1 MKQEDPDLTSL
12 RGLVRFVM
20 RQRNVIVGFTLA
32 LTLIS
37 GLARLIKPRTYTASA
52 AFMSQ
57 SRRPMSG
64 ASALAAQLG
73 VLGADQGSESPQF
86 YVDLVNRRS
95 TLRALVDSSYVGQGE
110 LRFPNLIAYYDVGG
124 GSHGAAVD
132 RAVRKLRDNLAASAN
147 TKTGVVTIAAT
158 AKDPRL
164 AQGIV
169 QRAIDVVSSFNL
181 ERRKSQA
188 SAERDFAQQRL
199 AQAELELREAEN
211 QQEQFLQANAVI
223 ASPRLRL
230 ESERLGRNVEMKQAL
245 YTTLAQSYEQASID
259 AVRDTP
265 VLTMIEN
272 PVVPAEPDSRGLV
285 QALVF
290 GALGGFVLGVV
301 VAYWRGA
308 WALEPENESTAA

>member
-1 MKQEDPDLTSL
+1 MTPEDPDLTSL
-12 RGLVRFVM
+12 RGLVQFVL
-20 RQRNVIVGFTLA
+20 RQRRLILCFTVGLA
-32 LTLIS
+32 IIS
-37 GLARLIKPRTYTASA
+37 GVARLIKPRTYTASA

-73 VLGADQGSESPQF
+73 VLGGDQGTESPQF
-86 YVDLVNRRS
+86 YVDLINRRS
-95 TLRALVDSSYVGQGE
+95 TLRALADSSYLGQGGS
-110 LRFPNLIAYYDVGG
+110 RYPNLIAYYDVAG

-132 RAVRKLRDNLAASAN
+132 RAVRKLRDDLMASAN
-147 TKTGVVTIAAT
+147 VKTGVVTVAAT

-199 AQAELELREAEN
+199 AQAQMELRDAEN

-223 ASPRLRL
+223 VSPRLRL
-230 ESERLGRNVEMKQAL
+230 ESERLSRAVEMKQAL
-245 YTTLAQSYEQASID
+245 YTTLAQSYEQASMD

-290 GALGGFVLGVV
+290 GALAGFVLGIV
-301 VAYWRGA
+301 VAYWRGS
-308 WALEPENESTAA
+308 WSLLGDSEMNAA